1 MQAPMMEQKM
11 ATTAIPRGSAPAHFT
26 PISAIADH
34 RAAFS
39 NEAVKALIGSRLRR
53 ILQSLDDF
61 IHPIMGVKHL
71 LGHDLSP
78 GLVELGHRAEYPD
91 SGDREPEAE
100 LVVDYHAG
108 FMRLK
113 SEALRLVPYCLP
125 YESVQMAKAES
136 LSLCESGFSIW

>member
-1 MQAPMMEQKM
+1 M

-71 LGHDLSP
+71 LGQGLSP
-78 GLVELGHRAEYPD
+78 DLVELGQGTKCPD
-91 SGDREPEAE
+91 RSYGHPECC
-100 LVVDYHAG
+100 LVRHAS

-113 SEALRLVPYCLP
+113 SETLRLVPYCLP
-125 YESVQMAKAES
+125 LDSVQMANAEN
-136 LSLCESGFSIW
+136 L